1 MTEFTG
7 RPKSEGHTPQKPKRT
22 KAEDQELIDISQ
34 QISKNLETASFVNN
48 RRMVEG
54 IFGREK
60 ADELIAEAIEDGF
73 KIRPDRFETSAAR
86 KEQIRMHGRGIDT
99 PAEPLERRKTGPKK
113 SVSFNIEV
121 ELPASITEER
131 APSIDATTSLPNIE
145 KNIISLP
152 RPNPFKNEEEKFQL
166 LIKNQKTSSYKGR
179 GG

>member
-60 ADELIAEAIEDGF
+60 ADELIAEADAFDPDVGNAHADYIDRNMDKRYEKWRKRNGF
-73 KIRPDRFETSAAR
+73 T
-86 KEQIRMHGRGIDT
+86 EQELTMIQG
-99 PAEPLERRKTGPKK
+99 
-113 SVSFNIEV
+113 VSLV
-121 ELPASITEER
+121 LC
-131 APSIDATTSLPNIE
+131 L
-145 KNIISLP
+145 
-152 RPNPFKNEEEKFQL
+152 
-166 LIKNQKTSSYKGR
+166 
-179 GG
+179 